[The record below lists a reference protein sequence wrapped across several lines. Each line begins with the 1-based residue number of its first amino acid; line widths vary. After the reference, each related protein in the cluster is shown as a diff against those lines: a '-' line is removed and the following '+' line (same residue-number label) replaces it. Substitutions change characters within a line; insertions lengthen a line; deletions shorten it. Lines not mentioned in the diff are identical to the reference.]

1 MPRNDDVVR
10 ETTLWIYG
18 IELTPKR
25 AAELAA
31 EVDTLN
37 TVVRQEAEAR
47 LTFDSDPSAFAAV
60 LKSVR

>member
-1 MPRNDDVVR
+1 MPKNDDVVR

-31 EVDTLN
+31 EVDGLN
-37 TVVRQEAEAR
+37 AAVSKEADKK
-47 LTFDSDPSAFAAV
+47 LSFDSDPSAFAGV
-60 LKSVR
+60 LKSAR

>member
-10 ETTLWIYG
+10 ETTLWLYG

-31 EVDTLN
+31 EIDGLN
-37 TVVRQEAEAR
+37 AVVRTEADKR
-47 LTFDSDPSAFAAV
+47 LSFDSDPSAFAAV
-60 LKSVR
+60 LKSAR